1 MYLGCGK
8 HKINIGFKELILN
21 EDEILEIVTYYNDY
35 TLDED
40 ENILY
45 SSPETHMQLF
55 KQYYKNG
62 RNKKSVFREIA
73 DMFGINWKTVEK
85 SYYKYRHEYE
95 I

>member
-1 MYLGCGK
+1 
-8 HKINIGFKELILN
+8 
-21 EDEILEIVTYYNDY
+21 
-35 TLDED
+35 
-40 ENILY
+40 
-45 SSPETHMQLF
+45 MQLF